1 MVDNQQINT
10 DAYQEQ
16 ANAWTVGGD
25 NILFNQDGFESTS
38 GFCHPVKWLLKK
50 WADRNTSLD
59 KVLCRNVIKNRVQES
74 WEHLKTLFI
83 CNYFCVLHVVFFS
96 KFMNPYIPCIYY
108 TYSCINIQ
116 IG

>member
-38 GFCHPVKWLLKK
+38 GFCHPVK
-50 WADRNTSLD
+50 
-59 KVLCRNVIKNRVQES
+59 
-74 WEHLKTLFI
+74 
-83 CNYFCVLHVVFFS
+83 
-96 KFMNPYIPCIYY
+96 
-108 TYSCINIQ
+108 
-116 IG
+116 